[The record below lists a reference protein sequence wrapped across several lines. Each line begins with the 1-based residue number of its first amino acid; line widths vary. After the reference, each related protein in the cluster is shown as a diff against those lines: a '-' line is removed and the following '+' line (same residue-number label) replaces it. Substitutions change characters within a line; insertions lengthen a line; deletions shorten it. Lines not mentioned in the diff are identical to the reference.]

1 VRSYRADNAIYDRM
15 ADSWWDPDSPLHFLR
30 TAVNPAR
37 FGYFRDVLIHRLGI
51 APMGRPALDVGCG
64 GGLLAEEFAQLG
76 CRVTGIDPSRPSI
89 DVAKAH
95 AGRMGLEITYM
106 VAAGEAI
113 PFKDRSFD
121 IVYCCDVLEHVRDVT
136 RVIGEIAR
144 VLTPGGIYF
153 YDTINRTLWSNLL
166 MIKFLQDWEWSRL
179 LPCDL
184 HDWSMFIKPR
194 ELHALMGEYGVANR
208 ETAGMS
214 PSGNLF
220 GLIYNIRRFKRGRI
234 PLGELAR
241 RLRLKASKDT
251 SASYMGYAIKLGGS
265 TEA

>member
-1 VRSYRADNAIYDRM
+1 
-15 ADSWWDPDSPLHFLR
+15 
-30 TAVNPAR
+30 
-37 FGYFRDVLIHRLGI
+37 
-51 APMGRPALDVGCG
+51 
-64 GGLLAEEFAQLG
+64 
-76 CRVTGIDPSRPSI
+76 
-89 DVAKAH
+89 
-95 AGRMGLEITYM
+95 
-106 VAAGEAI
+106 
-113 PFKDRSFD
+113 
-121 IVYCCDVLEHVRDVT
+121 VLEHVRDVT